1 MIDLLNLTGYV
12 NHIMWYVHLKSILY
26 CYLENMHK
34 ARKSFFDVEIVKCL
48 ELNEI
53 CCDFKLWNTFLT
65 LQIGLIV
72 QIDVYRNIHVNLLS
86 KD

>member
-1 MIDLLNLTGYV
+1 
-12 NHIMWYVHLKSILY
+12 MWYVHLKTSLY
-26 CYLENMHK
+26 CFLENMHE

-65 LQIGLIV
+65 QQMVLIV